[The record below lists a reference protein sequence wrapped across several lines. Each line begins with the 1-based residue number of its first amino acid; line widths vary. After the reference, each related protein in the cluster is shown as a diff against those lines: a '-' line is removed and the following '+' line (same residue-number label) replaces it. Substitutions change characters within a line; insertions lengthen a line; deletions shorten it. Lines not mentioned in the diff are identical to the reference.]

1 MIQRMSPEQFFQQS
15 QQEQELEKILVEG
28 EPVPS
33 EPAPQIQYVPVAGVN
48 NTNTEKQIPWGLIGV
63 LSIVGL
69 ISLAIV
75 AVVIGGK
82 K

>member
-1 MIQRMSPEQFFQQS
+1 MIQRMTPEQFFQQS
-15 QQEQELEKILVEG
+15 QQEQELENILVEG
-28 EPVPS
+28 EPVT
-33 EPAPQIQYVPVAGVN
+33 PALEPQIQYVPVAGVN
-48 NTNTEKQIPWGLIGV
+48 AEKPDIPWGLIGV
-63 LSIVGL
+63 ISVVGL

>member
-1 MIQRMSPEQFFQQS
+1 MIQRMSPEQFFQQN

-48 NTNTEKQIPWGLIGV
+48 TNAEKQIPWGLIGV